1 MGLTKEQWD
10 ACSPEQ
16 QAEYTARQY
25 ELDRQARKE
34 QEQLRAARRQ
44 EELRHRELEKERT
57 ATRYANAKH
66 GDMIRVNI
74 EGGYLTYYQRKYE
87 YHPVSFVIVRGE
99 RKTITVSRKGQTTQ
113 KVEFPVRLSD
123 DGGTL
128 FLDDGDHDQQVFTN
142 QDWEHGQVYRTDSTV
157 AHYNFG
163 LVGATVHIR
172 HKQSGNTPIQITVDQ
187 R

>member
-10 ACSPEQ
+10 ACSPKQ
-16 QAEYTARQY
+16 QAEYTARQH
-25 ELDRQARKE
+25 ELDRHEREKQA
-34 QEQLRAARRQ
+34 QLRAAHQQRMQRQ
-44 EELRHRELEKERT
+44 REQKERET
-57 ATRYANAKH
+57 EARYDNAH
-66 GDMIRVNI
+66 YGDIAQVNI
-74 EGGYLTYYQRKYE
+74 EGGYLTYYQKRYE

-99 RKTITVSRKGQTTQ
+99 SKTITVTRKGRTTQ
-113 KVEFPVRLSD
+113 QVEFPVRLSD

-128 FLDDGDHDQQVFTN
+128 FFDDGDHDQQVFTN
-142 QDWEHGQVYRTDSTV
+142 LDWERGQSYRTDSSV

-172 HKQSGNTPIQITVDQ
+172 YKQSGKMPIRITVDQ